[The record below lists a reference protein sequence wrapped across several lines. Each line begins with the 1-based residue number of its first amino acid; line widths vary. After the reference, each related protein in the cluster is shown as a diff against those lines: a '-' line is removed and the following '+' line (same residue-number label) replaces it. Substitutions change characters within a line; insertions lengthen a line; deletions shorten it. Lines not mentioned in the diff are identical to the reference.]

1 MIPYQSQVH
10 SGLDIMCDKSSPMLI
25 VKDPL
30 EILVYLCATVKG
42 VSFIS
47 LAKFQ
52 CGY

>member
-1 MIPYQSQVH
+1 MH
-10 SGLDIMCDKSSPMLI
+10 DKSSPMLV

-47 LAKFQ
+47 FAKFQ
-52 CGY
+52 HGY